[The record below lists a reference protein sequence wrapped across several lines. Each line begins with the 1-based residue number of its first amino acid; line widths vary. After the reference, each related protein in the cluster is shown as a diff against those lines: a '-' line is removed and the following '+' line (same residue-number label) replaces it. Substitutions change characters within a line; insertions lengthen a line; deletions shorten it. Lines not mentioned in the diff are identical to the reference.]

1 MTIELNFQS
10 IEIQVETNGTK
21 EMILP
26 GAPKGTTTKRGSNN
40 G

>member
-10 IEIQVETNGTK
+10 IEIQAETNGTK

-26 GAPKGTTTKRGSNN
+26 RGAERNTTKRRSNN
-40 G
+40 V